1 MSMPAVAP
9 DHIIARLLLR
19 AVLPALP
26 LYVERDESARSAIED
41 WRFAMRF
48 TSVSGIAATLS
59 FRDGA
64 VAVDP
69 PSAGL
74 ALRLSF
80 LSDRD
85 VIRAFRRQG
94 VPAVLPWGGL
104 HHLVKVPALS
114 SLLADMAEVLNTLM
128 TETPEGA
135 FDPRH
140 SRDSGNP
147 RTTGE
152 FGNVHTSDRREL
164 RAALLLG
171 ALLPAAVTELGTH
184 DEECRRLLVPFGDFA
199 AQWSVP
205 RVVDGWITRC
215 GGCMAWGGGDPPIA
229 PDVRIEFRDADVA
242 LAAVD
247 GMIDSLA
254 ASVTG
259 EISVRGMIP
268 LADALAQVLERVSQC
283 LDQRR
288 A

>member
-1 MSMPAVAP
+1 MSAPAP
-9 DHIIARLLLR
+9 DHIAARLLLR

-26 LYVERDESARSAIED
+26 LYVEQDESARNAIEGS
-41 WRFAMRF
+41 RFAVRF
-48 TSVSGIAATLS
+48 VSASGAATTLTV
-59 FRDGA
+59 RDRA
-64 VAVDP
+64 VTVDELGP
-69 PSAGL
+69 GV
-74 ALRLSF
+74 ALRLFF

-94 VPAVLPWGGL
+94 VPIVFPWGGL
-104 HHLVKVPALS
+104 HHLARLPALS
-114 SLLADMAEVLNTLM
+114 SLLADMAEVLNTPM
-128 TETPEGA
+128 TETREG
-135 FDPRH
+135 
-140 SRDSGNP
+140 GNP
-147 RTTGE
+147 RTTRE
-152 FGNVHTSDRREL
+152 SGNAHMSDRREL
-164 RAALLLG
+164 RVALLLG

-199 AQWSVP
+199 AHWSVP

-215 GGCMAWGGGDPPIA
+215 GGCMAWGGGDPPVA

-268 LADALAQVLERVSQC
+268 LADALARVMERVSAF
-283 LDQRR
+283 LEPGRS
-288 A
+288 

>member
-1 MSMPAVAP
+1 MSVPAP
-9 DHIIARLLLR
+9 DHIAARLLLR

-26 LYVERDESARSAIED
+26 LYVERDESARSAIEGL
-41 WRFAMRF
+41 RFAVRF
-48 TSVSGIAATLS
+48 VSASGAATTLTV
-59 FRDGA
+59 RDRA
-64 VAVDP
+64 VTVDEP
-69 PSAGL
+69 GPGV
-74 ALRLSF
+74 ALRLFF

-94 VPAVLPWGGL
+94 VPIVFPWGGL
-104 HHLVKVPALS
+104 HHLARLPALS
-114 SLLADMAEVLNTLM
+114 SLLADMAEVLNTPM
-128 TETPEGA
+128 TEAPE
-135 FDPRH
+135 R
-140 SRDSGNP
+140 GNP
-147 RTTGE
+147 RTTRE
-152 FGNVHTSDRREL
+152 FGNVRTSVRREL
-164 RAALLLG
+164 RVALLLG

-215 GGCMAWGGGDPPIA
+215 GGGMAWGGGDPPVA

-259 EISVRGMIP
+259 EISARGMIP
-268 LADALAQVLERVSQC
+268 LADALARVMERVSAF
-283 LDQRR
+283 LEPGRS
-288 A
+288 

>member
-1 MSMPAVAP
+1 MSVPAP
-9 DHIIARLLLR
+9 DHIAARLLLR

-26 LYVERDESARSAIED
+26 LYVERDESARSAIEGL
-41 WRFAMRF
+41 RFAVRF
-48 TSVSGIAATLS
+48 VSASGPATTLAV
-59 FRDGA
+59 RDCA
-64 VAVDP
+64 VTVDEP
-69 PSAGL
+69 GPGV
-74 ALRLSF
+74 ALRLFF

-94 VPAVLPWGGL
+94 VPIVFPWGGL
-104 HHLVKVPALS
+104 HHLARLPALS
-114 SLLADMAEVLNTLM
+114 SLLADMAEVLNTPM
-128 TETPEGA
+128 TETPE
-135 FDPRH
+135 R
-140 SRDSGNP
+140 GNP
-147 RTTGE
+147 RTTRE
-152 FGNVHTSDRREL
+152 FGNVRTSDRREL
-164 RAALLLG
+164 RVALLLG
-171 ALLPAAVTELGTH
+171 ALLPAAVTELGPH

-215 GGCMAWGGGDPPIA
+215 GGGMAWGGGDPPVA

-268 LADALAQVLERVSQC
+268 LADALARVMERVSAF
-283 LDQRR
+283 LEPGRS
-288 A
+288 